1 MATLVIPNSFAPGEV
16 IEAAEMNENFTN
28 VKNFAESLSTG
39 AGFDAGAINSEDIA
53 GFAIIEGKIATG
65 AVTNGKIQNSVTL
78 TTPILGVAAATSIA
92 VGLNVV
98 YHIGRNP
105 TVGAYTL
112 QITDDGIIVEM
123 LNSSGTTLT
132 IPLFAT
138 VAFPVGTQITILQTD
153 TGQTTIAGVV
163 GVTVNG
169 TPGLKLRTQWSS
181 ATLVKRATNTW
192 VALGDL
198 AA

>member
-98 YHIGRNP
+98 YHIGRNA